1 MYLPVVCVIPRKTV
15 WHKLAKEAGGQ
26 GEGGQQG
33 GARRGGEV
41 TLQIGVN
48 LDSAQEEEH
57 LPAGPHQMQ
66 VSASLQKR
74 GHRRVQVAV
83 H

>member
-33 GARRGGEV
+33 GAGQGREE

-57 LPAGPHQMQ
+57 LPAGAH
-66 VSASLQKR
+66 
-74 GHRRVQVAV
+74 
-83 H
+83 